1 MPISFLYV
9 LIILIW
15 GSSWIAITYQYGI
28 VSEELSVAYR
38 FFIASMALF
47 AYAFFK
53 QEQLRIKLTYYPMI
67 VLMGVSMFCLNYL
80 FTYYGM
86 NYVASGLAAVLFS
99 LIVIFNAF
107 FERIFFAKAIEN
119 RVMLAAIIGITGIIF
134 MFWPELKDL
143 ENSDNSITGGL
154 WLFTAVIIASLGN
167 MTAVINTSKNLP
179 IVTINAHAMLCG
191 SLLSFVLAIMLN
203 KPIVFE
209 TSLSYVISLFYLS
222 IAASA
227 ITFGCYLMLIKK
239 IGSTRTAYITLLF
252 PVVALIISTL
262 VGEYQW
268 TVYAMFGVI
277 LILFGTWLALP
288 KKVILSE
295 IFNEFKSVN

>member
-53 QEQLRIKLTYYPMI
+53 QDQLRIKLVYYPMI

-107 FERIFFAKAIEN
+107 FEDS
-119 RVMLAAIIGITGIIF
+119 T
-134 MFWPELKDL
+134 
-143 ENSDNSITGGL
+143 
-154 WLFTAVIIASLGN
+154 
-167 MTAVINTSKNLP
+167 
-179 IVTINAHAMLCG
+179 
-191 SLLSFVLAIMLN
+191 
-203 KPIVFE
+203 
-209 TSLSYVISLFYLS
+209 ISL
-222 IAASA
+222 
-227 ITFGCYLMLIKK
+227 
-239 IGSTRTAYITLLF
+239 
-252 PVVALIISTL
+252 
-262 VGEYQW
+262 
-268 TVYAMFGVI
+268 
-277 LILFGTWLALP
+277 
-288 KKVILSE
+288 
-295 IFNEFKSVN
+295 KSF

>member
-1 MPISFLYV
+1 
-9 LIILIW
+9 
-15 GSSWIAITYQYGI
+15 
-28 VSEELSVAYR
+28 
-38 FFIASMALF
+38 MALF

-53 QEQLRIKLTYYPMI
+53 QDQLRIKLVYYPMI

-209 TSLSYVISLFYLS
+209 TSLSYVISLLYLS

-262 VGEYQW
+262 AGEYQW

-288 KKVILSE
+288 KK
-295 IFNEFKSVN
+295 